1 MRKVRLAIWDWN
13 GTLQNDATH
22 IYDGCVRR
30 IFRHFALPCPSFEVY
45 RREIAHDYMEFY
57 QRHGVPSHVTND
69 ELNGIFR
76 SGVEGRSH
84 QPNLFPDARHAL
96 KKTAEILEKQ
106 HLVSGCPEDTS
117 HALSEMRATRQ
128 RSSENSWKNTGYV
141 ERKRW

>member
-22 IYDGCVRR
+22 IYKECVRR

-76 SGVEGRSH
+76 SGVAGR
-84 QPNLFPDARHAL
+84 
-96 KKTAEILEKQ
+96 
-106 HLVSGCPEDTS
+106 
-117 HALSEMRATRQ
+117 
-128 RSSENSWKNTGYV
+128 
-141 ERKRW
+141 